1 MIAEKLLA
9 FSSLGD
15 AREPIARAGP
25 WKFCVWHPR
34 MAMHADFRAR
44 SFMSCILVVSLPP
57 DGAASAGR
65 RISRFRPILVLI
77 DGSLRNCI
85 LYCKLQDKRV
95 RGQAFLAPVLS
106 PFFGRFLLPAVVG

>member
-1 MIAEKLLA
+1 MRQLPARQKLV
-9 FSSLGD
+9 SLSPEEDGGLHALRFHRD

-57 DGAASAGR
+57 DGAASAC
-65 RISRFRPILVLI
+65 V
-77 DGSLRNCI
+77 
-85 LYCKLQDKRV
+85 
-95 RGQAFLAPVLS
+95 
-106 PFFGRFLLPAVVG
+106 